1 MYRIEKVNEL
11 IKQELGK
18 IILTEE
24 EFGAEVLV
32 TVMGVQTSDDLR
44 HATVSVSALP
54 TQEGKAVLKKLTAHA
69 PNLQYLLNKKL
80 KMHPVP
86 KIRFALDET
95 ESNSQKIENLLNEI
109 KDDKS

>member
-1 MYRIEKVNEL
+1 MYKTEKVNEL

-18 IILTEE
+18 IIFTEE
-24 EFGAEVLV
+24 EFGAGVLV

-44 HATVSVSALP
+44 HANVSISTLP
-54 TQEGKAVLKKLTAHA
+54 TAKGEAALEKLTAHA

-86 KIRFALDET
+86 KIRFVLDT
-95 ESNSQKIENLLNEI
+95 AESTSQKINNLLNKIDQEA
-109 KDDKS
+109 